1 MVLLGYLLEEFWKAI
16 SISGEIIKA
25 LMVSM
30 AFSAG
35 IRLLHSMLLVY
46 ASKVDANSLSDKT
59 TLAQATCSICG
70 ACEKRTNKGS
80 RIIYLC
86 VQKSKITSRKGEV
99 KVLYAPS
106 LTRYLAHLEGRVLI
120 LNSQTVDLQVR
131 R

>member
-1 MVLLGYLLEEFWKAI
+1 
-16 SISGEIIKA
+16 
-25 LMVSM
+25 MVSM